1 MKILSE
7 IFFNYIINR
16 FTGDLNIVPV
26 SVDQWGNEYLCSRKY
41 LEVGEEVELH
51 HPAEGIV
58 GEGEGNP
65 SRRLGVGPGEF
76 PGQIVRLID

>member
-51 HPAEGIV
+51 HSAEGIV
-58 GEGEGNP
+58 GDGEGNP